1 LHSVFFGSRIR
12 EPKPRGFDSSIMTA
26 VSCPR
31 RLAFSARFGR
41 RAPEP
46 RARAAAR
53 TGPPSGQAVFKWY
66 HVRLAGGAGPT
77 FPKCQHDKH
86 DPSKGGDPKAVCG
99 RDHSHWGASPDP
111 IRPARFPLLGLLLS
125 LGCWVRA
132 WQKPSKDPAVKT
144 QNVVEKVSARDPARD
159 PTTNLARKAQ
169 GVADQRCGP
178 GQPHKVCNNRR
189 WSRPFSPTSRQ
200 LSPGRL

>member
-1 LHSVFFGSRIR
+1 MDSLADCRYIVDSTWFVPPPLGKKFGERNFFWAWYKMKVKQTDEFQFVPST
-12 EPKPRGFDSSIMTA
+12 EK
-26 VSCPR
+26 VSLAKFYPR
-31 RLAFSARFGR
+31 RNQMESTIFCFSR
-41 RAPEP
+41 
-46 RARAAAR
+46 
-53 TGPPSGQAVFKWY
+53 QI
-66 HVRLAGGAGPT
+66 
-77 FPKCQHDKH
+77 Q
-86 DPSKGGDPKAVCG
+86 SKL
-99 RDHSHWGASPDP
+99 RD
-111 IRPARFPLLGLLLS
+111 PARFPLLGLLLS

-200 LSPGRL
+200 QSPGRL

>member
-1 LHSVFFGSRIR
+1 MSSTTQKAERNRTLSSFLSLFVHHACSRASKHPQVGERWASRNRKIN
-12 EPKPRGFDSSIMTA
+12 
-26 VSCPR
+26 
-31 RLAFSARFGR
+31 
-41 RAPEP
+41 
-46 RARAAAR
+46 AAAGGPWGKNVRR
-53 TGPPSGQAVFKWY
+53 TSAQPVPEACTRRDASSRSPPPAEALELGNLN
-66 HVRLAGGAGPT
+66 RLNYLVV
-77 FPKCQHDKH
+77 
-86 DPSKGGDPKAVCG
+86 S
-99 RDHSHWGASPDP
+99 
-111 IRPARFPLLGLLLS
+111 PARFPLLGLLLS

-200 LSPGRL
+200 QSPGRL

>member
-1 LHSVFFGSRIR
+1 MLNKLF
-12 EPKPRGFDSSIMTA
+12 
-26 VSCPR
+26 SCAGAGWHGTPIS
-31 RLAFSARFGR
+31 LPTGQSGR
-41 RAPEP
+41 RRSGRMCYSVLPL
-46 RARAAAR
+46 AR
-53 TGPPSGQAVFKWY
+53 TESSASEICLSDTTFRPYALMVGVILFKKICTRPPCRQGPVPA
-66 HVRLAGGAGPT
+66 
-77 FPKCQHDKH
+77 
-86 DPSKGGDPKAVCG
+86 
-99 RDHSHWGASPDP
+99 
-111 IRPARFPLLGLLLS
+111 ARFPLLGLLLS

-144 QNVVEKVSARDPARD
+144 QNLVEKVSARDPARD

-200 LSPGRL
+200 QSPGRL